1 MGKTQVRSQ
10 QLEDEGVKRDDLNST
25 TTGQAVVKKLVQ
37 GTGVQLTSTGVDAGT
52 GDVTVAT
59 PPADAS
65 TPGHVSTGT
74 QEFGGRKTFT
84 GQYVSGPIF
93 DNGTSGSGTVTI
105 DWDNGNSQLLT
116 LTGSCTIAF
125 SNGVSG
131 GRYLL
136 EIRTGA
142 GSFVIT
148 WPTVT
153 WMRSGG
159 TAPTVPTAAS
169 KTALVGLSC
178 NGTGSYVGSY
188 GDNA

>member
-1 MGKTQVRSQ
+1 MSRTQVRSQ

-25 TTGQAVVKKLVQ
+25 TTGQAVIKKAVE
-37 GTGVQLTSTGVDAGT
+37 GAGVQLTSTGVDSGT
-52 GDVTVAT
+52 GDVTIAT
-59 PPADAS
+59 RAADAS
-65 TPGHVSTGT
+65 NPGHVSTTT

-84 GQYVSGPIF
+84 GQYVSGPIH
-93 DNGTSGSGTVTI
+93 DNGNSGSGTVTV

-116 LTGSCTIAF
+116 LTGSCAIAF
-125 SNGVSG
+125 SNGISG

-169 KTALVGLSC
+169 KTALVGLSY
-178 NGTGSYVGSY
+178 NGSTYIGSYA
-188 GDNA
+188 DNS

>member
-1 MGKTQVRSQ
+1 MPKTQVRSQ

-25 TTGQAVVKKLVQ
+25 TTGQAVVKKLVE
-37 GTGVQLTSTGVDAGT
+37 GTGVQLTSTGVDSGT

-59 PPADAS
+59 RAADAS
-65 TPGHVSTGT
+65 NPGHVSTGT
-74 QEFGGRKTFT
+74 QDFAGRKTFT
-84 GQYVSGPIF
+84 GQYVSGPIY
-93 DNGTSGSGTVTI
+93 DNGNSGSGTVTI

-116 LTGSCTIAF
+116 LTGSPTLAF

-142 GSFVIT
+142 GSFTVT
-148 WPTVT
+148 WPAVT
-153 WMRSGG
+153 WMRSAGA
-159 TAPTVPTAAS
+159 APTVPTAAN
-169 KTALVGLSC
+169 KTALVGLSH
-178 NGTGSYVGSY
+178 NGTTYVGSY